1 LAVQGIEVQGLV
13 KSYGAV
19 RALDGVDLRVP
30 PGTLTALVGK
40 NGAGKSTLIRV
51 LATTILPDEG
61 TVMVGGC
68 DVREH
73 PERARRETGVFF
85 GDERSFYWRLSGR
98 ENLRFFAALKGIR
111 RRDVDR
117 AVTAAL
123 ASVDLVDV
131 GDRRV
136 DRYSS
141 GMRARLGLA
150 RALLGRPSVLLLDEP
165 TKSLDPVTAADIRA
179 HVARIRSEDN
189 IAVLFATHDLHEAA
203 SLADENVILA
213 NGRVAAVLPG
223 GGETS
228 TLERVLIEAN
238 R

>member
-1 LAVQGIEVQGLV
+1 MRGLV
-13 KSYGAV
+13 KSYGTL
-19 RALDGVDLRVP
+19 RALDGVDLTVP

-40 NGAGKSTLIRV
+40 NGAGKSTLIRT

-61 TVMVGGC
+61 TVRVGGF
-68 DVREH
+68 DVQEH
-73 PERARRETGVFF
+73 PEQARRETGVFF

-98 ENLRFFAALKGIR
+98 ENLRFFAALQGIR

-123 ASVDLVDV
+123 ASVDLLDV

-150 RALLGRPSVLLLDEP
+150 RALLGGPSVLLLDEP
-165 TKSLDPVTAADIRA
+165 TKSIDPVTAADIRA
-179 HVARIRSEDN
+179 HVTRIRSEAN

-203 SLADENVILA
+203 SLADEDVILA
-213 NGRVAAVLPG
+213 NGRVAAVVPG

-228 TLERVLIEAN
+228 ALERVLIEAN